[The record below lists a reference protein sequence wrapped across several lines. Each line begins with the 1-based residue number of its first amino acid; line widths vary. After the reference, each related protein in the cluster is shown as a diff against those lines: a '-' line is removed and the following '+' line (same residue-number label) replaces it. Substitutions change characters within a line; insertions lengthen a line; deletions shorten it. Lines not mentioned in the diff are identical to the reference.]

1 MIKVRK
7 VLISVWEKRGI
18 ADFAKEL
25 QKLNIKIISTG
36 KTALL
41 LRRHKIKVKE
51 VSSVTAFPEIL
62 SGRVKTLHPKVFGG
76 ILANKKH
83 PLHLEEI
90 STLGIQPI
98 DMVVVNLYPFTK
110 KMKENLAWTQILEYI
125 DIGGPSMLRAAA
137 KNFRNVASVSS
148 PSQYKLIISE
158 LKKNR
163 GAISEDVLRKLA
175 EDSFY
180 LTKEYD
186 NAIYNYFK
194 GRDTI
199 SWNMTE
205 KASLRYG
212 ENPHQKASLY
222 KKIRSK
228 DLRIKQ
234 YQGKEL
240 SYNNFLD
247 IDTAVAQV
255 KEFRQPA
262 ATVIKHV
269 SICGTATDKKLAS
282 AYKKAYKADSLSSF
296 GGIVGLNRKVDKD
309 TASQIIKSGFKEC
322 IIAPSYSKE
331 SLKIFSAKKNMRVL
345 ETNLSQDS
353 DYREIKGTYFG
364 YLVQKR
370 DKLTLDKNEFKVVTK
385 KKPTKRQLEDLI
397 FAWKVVKYVKS
408 NAIVIAKNNAVLG
421 IGGGQPSRVDS
432 VKIALNKAK
441 KSTKLSVLASDA
453 FFPKPDSIKEAYR
466 GGIKAI
472 IQPGGSIKDKDVI
485 EACDR
490 FKIAMVFTGIRHF
503 RH

>member
-1 MIKVRK
+1 M
-7 VLISVWEKRGI
+7 
-18 ADFAKEL
+18 
-25 QKLNIKIISTG
+25 
-36 KTALL
+36 
-41 LRRHKIKVKE
+41 
-51 VSSVTAFPEIL
+51 
-62 SGRVKTLHPKVFGG
+62 
-76 ILANKKH
+76 
-83 PLHLEEI
+83 
-90 STLGIQPI
+90 
-98 DMVVVNLYPFTK
+98 
-110 KMKENLAWTQILEYI
+110 
-125 DIGGPSMLRAAA
+125 
-137 KNFRNVASVSS
+137 
-148 PSQYKLIISE
+148 
-158 LKKNR
+158 
-163 GAISEDVLRKLA
+163 
-175 EDSFY
+175 Y
-180 LTKEYD
+180 L
-186 NAIYNYFK
+186 
-194 GRDTI
+194 
-199 SWNMTE
+199 
-205 KASLRYG
+205 
-212 ENPHQKASLY
+212 
-222 KKIRSK
+222 
-228 DLRIKQ
+228 
-234 YQGKEL
+234 
-240 SYNNFLD
+240 
-247 IDTAVAQV
+247 
-255 KEFRQPA
+255 
-262 ATVIKHV
+262 
-269 SICGTATDKKLAS
+269 LAS

-466 GGIKAI
+466 GGVKAI

>member
-1 MIKVRK
+1 MIKVRR
-7 VLISVWEKRGI
+7 VLISVWEKRGV
-18 ADFAKEL
+18 ADFAREL
-25 QKLNIKIISTG
+25 QKLNIEIISTG

-41 LRRHKIKVKE
+41 LRRHKITVKE
-51 VSSVTAFPEIL
+51 VSSITAFPEIL

-76 ILANKKH
+76 ILANKRH

-90 STLGIQPI
+90 ATLGIQPI
-98 DMVVVNLYPFTK
+98 DMVVVNLYPFTQ
-110 KMKENLAWTQILEYI
+110 KMKDNLAWSQMIEYI

-137 KNFRNVASVSS
+137 KNFKNVASVSS
-148 PSQYKLIISE
+148 PSQYKMIVSE
-158 LKKNR
+158 LKKNQ
-163 GAISEDVLRKLA
+163 GAISEQILQKLA
-175 EDSFY
+175 ENAFY

-199 SWNMTE
+199 SWNMSE

-228 DLRIKQ
+228 DLKLKQ

-240 SYNNFLD
+240 SYNNYLD
-247 IDTAVAQV
+247 INTAAAQI
-255 KEFRQPA
+255 KEFKEPA
-262 ATVIKHV
+262 ATIIKHV
-269 SICGTATDKKLAS
+269 SICGTAVAKKLSS
-282 AYKKAYKADSLSSF
+282 AYKKAYKTDTLSSF

-309 TASQIIKSGFKEC
+309 TAVQIIKSGFKEC
-322 IIAPSYSKE
+322 IIALSYSKE

-345 ETNLSQDS
+345 EADLNQDS
-353 DYREIKGTYFG
+353 DYRDIKGTYFG

-370 DKLTLDKNEFKVVTK
+370 DKITLGKDKMEVVTK
-385 KKPTKRQLEDLI
+385 KKPTKKQLKDLI

-408 NAIVIAKNNAVLG
+408 NAIVIAKNSAVLG
-421 IGGGQPSRVDS
+421 IGGGQPSRVGA
-432 VKIALNKAK
+432 VEIALNKAK
-441 KSTKLSVLASDA
+441 KSTKLAVLASDA
-453 FFPKPDSIKEAYR
+453 FFPQPDSIKVAHR
-466 GGIKAI
+466 RGIKAI
-472 IQPGGSIKDKDVI
+472 IQPGGSIKDKEVI

-490 FKIAMVFTGIRHF
+490 YKIAMVFTGIRHF